1 MKLRQ
6 LFPIAAA
13 SLLTTGCESSKQP
26 KIFSGTTNSWYSV
39 AASQTPFYRHGPQ
52 QGNGPDM
59 QLPRDSI
66 MKVIR
71 PSFGY
76 VKVQLQDGENG
87 YVANE
92 DIRPAPATLVADLDS
107 EGDARRML
115 TPVLVRRARSIAE
128 VPLSPGAKQKSGG
141 HSFLSLLGIAVD
153 YYMLTARRPFVAA
166 GVASI
171 TGVAAGIILLAYGWS
186 TAGLVLIVAG
196 LIGVQLCLVG
206 EYGQRLYQ
214 LSQGLPFYKLRE
226 TAGRQDDP
234 A

>member
-6 LFPIAAA
+6 LLPIAAA

-92 DIRPAPATLVADLDS
+92 DIRPAPATLVAEKL
-107 EGDARRML
+107 APPPAPPPPP
-115 TPVLVRRARSIAE
+115 T
-128 VPLSPGAKQKSGG
+128 
-141 HSFLSLLGIAVD
+141 
-153 YYMLTARRPFVAA
+153 VADQ
-166 GVASI
+166 GEQF
-171 TGVAAGIILLAYGWS
+171 
-186 TAGLVLIVAG
+186 
-196 LIGVQLCLVG
+196 QLN
-206 EYGQRLYQ
+206 
-214 LSQGLPFYKLRE
+214 S
-226 TAGRQDDP
+226 DDP
-234 A
+234 RLIAPAEPLPEASPRPEFRY

>member
-1 MKLRQ
+1 MKLRR
-6 LFPIAAA
+6 LLPIAAA

-59 QLPRDSI
+59 QLPHDSI

-92 DIRPAPATLVADLDS
+92 DIRPAPATLVAEKLAPPP
-107 EGDARRML
+107 EL
-115 TPVLVRRARSIAE
+115 PPPPT
-128 VPLSPGAKQKSGG
+128 
-141 HSFLSLLGIAVD
+141 
-153 YYMLTARRPFVAA
+153 VANQ
-166 GVASI
+166 GEQF
-171 TGVAAGIILLAYGWS
+171 
-186 TAGLVLIVAG
+186 
-196 LIGVQLCLVG
+196 QLN
-206 EYGQRLYQ
+206 
-214 LSQGLPFYKLRE
+214 S
-226 TAGRQDDP
+226 DDP
-234 A
+234 RLIAPPEQLPEASPLPEFRY